1 MLYQFRLTTDNWE
14 IKDTYLKALKT
25 LEEFPLKMICSYK
38 KMKLDKGET
47 IIFIHECNS
56 CK

>member
-1 MLYQFRLTTDNWE
+1 MLYQFRLNTDNWE